1 MLTSPASGC
10 IVIRMPKKKA
20 AKSAAT
26 HISFRLKP
34 AELEPLDADRKA
46 LPGVPVARNTYAKH
60 AVQQYPKLR
69 KLVERLAEDAK
80 EARAAGVNSA
90 DPQSGYAAEL
100 LAEAG
105 L

>member
-1 MLTSPASGC
+1 MM
-10 IVIRMPKKKA
+10 IFMPKKKA

-60 AVQQYPKLR
+60 AVTQYPKLR
-69 KLVERLAEDAK
+69 KLEELLRRDAAQPDCSKQASPK
-80 EARAAGVNSA
+80 EI
-90 DPQSGYAAEL
+90 

>member
-1 MLTSPASGC
+1 MMIS
-10 IVIRMPKKKA
+10 MPKKKGP
-20 AKSAAT
+20 SIRPT

-60 AVQQYPKLR
+60 AVSMYPKLR
-69 KLVERLAEDAK
+69 KLEEMLRRDA
-80 EARAAGVNSA
+80 ATGSNQDS
-90 DPQSGYAAEL
+90 QSLYASDVL
-100 LAEAG
+100 KEAG

>member
-1 MLTSPASGC
+1 MMIL
-10 IVIRMPKKKA
+10 MPKKKA

-46 LPGVPVARNTYAKH
+46 LPGVPVARNTYARH
-60 AVQQYPKLR
+60 AVLSYPGLR
-69 KLVERLAEDAK
+69 QRVERLERLESLVRRDAALGQD
-80 EARAAGVNSA
+80 EM
-90 DPQSGYAAEL
+90 QSTPREL
-100 LAEAG
+100 LEGAG

>member
-1 MLTSPASGC
+1 
-10 IVIRMPKKKA
+10 MPKKKA

-60 AVQQYPKLR
+60 AVKMYPALR
-69 KLVERLAEDAK
+69 KQLEQLRTVESRVRNASNDEDGMTPRSSAIK
-80 EARAAGVNSA
+80 EFAL
-90 DPQSGYAAEL
+90 DL
-100 LAEAG
+100 LRDAG

>member
-1 MLTSPASGC
+1 
-10 IVIRMPKKKA
+10 MPKKKA
-20 AKSAAT
+20 AKPAAT

-60 AVQQYPKLR
+60 AVQSYPDLR
-69 KLVERLAEDAK
+69 KKVEKLSKLEEIARRETLQADEHSH
-80 EARAAGVNSA
+80 RAAI
-90 DPQSGYAAEL
+90 AAL
-100 LAEAG
+100 LQEAG

>member
-1 MLTSPASGC
+1 
-10 IVIRMPKKKA
+10 MPKKKA

-60 AVQQYPKLR
+60 AVAQYPKLR
-69 KLVERLAEDAK
+69 KLEETV
-80 EARAAGVNSA
+80 RAAKNGDRRTEHSA
-90 DPQSGYAAEL
+90 LSEIAEAML
-100 LAEAG
+100 KEAG

>member
-1 MLTSPASGC
+1 MLTLPASGC

-60 AVQQYPKLR
+60 AVTQYPKLR
-69 KLVERLAEDAK
+69 KLQDAVRK
-80 EARAAGVNSA
+80 YTETGDTSDLRAMV
-90 DPQSGYAAEL
+90 
-100 LAEAG
+100 EAG

>member
-1 MLTSPASGC
+1 
-10 IVIRMPKKKA
+10 MPKKKA
-20 AKSAAT
+20 AKPAAT

-34 AELEPLDADRKA
+34 SEIEPLDADRKA

-69 KLVERLAEDAK
+69 KLEEMLRRDA
-80 EARAAGVNSA
+80 ATGSNQDS
-90 DPQSGYAAEL
+90 QSLYANDVL
-100 LAEAG
+100 KEAG

>member
-1 MLTSPASGC
+1 MMISMS
-10 IVIRMPKKKA
+10 KKKGP
-20 AKSAAT
+20 T

-60 AVQQYPKLR
+60 AVQQYPRLRAENEKLR
-69 KLVERLAEDAK
+69 KLE
-80 EARAAGVNSA
+80 EAVRKRSDSELGNSFA
-90 DPQSGYAAEL
+90 DTFL
-100 LAEAG
+100 REAG

>member
-1 MLTSPASGC
+1 MMIA
-10 IVIRMPKKKA
+10 MPKKKGP
-20 AKSAAT
+20 SVRPT

-60 AVQQYPKLR
+60 AVSMYPKLR
-69 KLVERLAEDAK
+69 KLQEVVERMRSSVDHH
-80 EARAAGVNSA
+80 RAAH
-90 DPQSGYAAEL
+90 EFL
-100 LAEAG
+100 KEAG